1 MENTEKFVIIVT
13 IYLMEEDFMEQKL
26 LLTPGPTPI
35 PPEVSSRMAEGM
47 IGHRSNDFNK
57 LMENIQPGLKTILGT
72 KNPVAILSSSGT
84 SALEAAMV
92 NLVRPD
98 ESIVII
104 VSGSFGDRFRNIAK
118 TYPFDVHVY
127 DVEWGQAADPAKFE
141 EFLNTKENVKV
152 VFSQSCET
160 STAVIHPLN
169 ALGEAVKAY
178 NSETLFVVDGVS
190 IVGGMKFDMAQ
201 DNIDCLVTG
210 SQKALMLPPGIAF
223 VAMNDTAK
231 QKAADNDLPR
241 FYLDINRYFKALE
254 EHSTPFTPAVSLI
267 QGLEKVLETYREE
280 GIENVFERHRNMQ
293 NMLRAGL
300 RALDLTMLVA
310 DEYASPTVTAFK
322 SSEDELKVIKDRLK
336 NEHHITI
343 AGGQKKL
350 KGKILRIGHMGYM
363 FPHDMIRV
371 LAAIEAILSDYRN
384 ENYYGRAVAAAQEAY
399 YGKL

>member
-13 IYLMEEDFMEQKL
+13 IYLMEEDYMEQKM

-35 PPEVSSRMAEGM
+35 PPQISSRMAEGM
-47 IGHRSNDFNK
+47 IGHRSNDFNQ

-92 NLVRPD
+92 NLISPD
-98 ESIVII
+98 ESIIII
-104 VSGSFGDRFRNIAK
+104 VSGAFGDRFRNIAK
-118 TYPFDVHVY
+118 TYPFNVHVY
-127 DVEWGQAADPAKFE
+127 EVEWGKAVDPAAFE
-141 EFLNTKENVKV
+141 DYLRSKENIKA

-169 ALGEAVKAY
+169 ALGRVVKSY
-178 NSETLFVVDGVS
+178 NSDTLFIVDGVS
-190 IVGGMKFDMAQ
+190 IVGGMKFDMET

-210 SQKALMLPPGIAF
+210 SQKALMLPPGLAF
-223 VAMNDTAK
+223 VAMNDAAR

-241 FYLDINRYFKALE
+241 FYLDINRYFKSLE
-254 EHSTPFTPAVSLI
+254 DYSTPFTPAVSLI
-267 QGLEKVLETYREE
+267 QGLERVLEIYEEE
-280 GIENVFERHRNMQ
+280 GIETVFERHRKMRD
-293 NMLRAGL
+293 MLRAGL
-300 RALDLTMLVA
+300 RSLDLKMLVS

-336 NEHHITI
+336 NEHQITI
-343 AGGQKKL
+343 AGGQKEL

-371 LAAIEAILSDYRN
+371 LAAIEAILSDHRKA
-384 ENYYGRAVAAAQEAY
+384 NYYGRALAAAQEAY
-399 YGKL
+399 YG

>member
-1 MENTEKFVIIVT
+1 MENTENFVIIVI

-57 LMENIQPGLKTILGT
+57 LMENIQPGLKAILGT

-84 SALEAAMV
+84 SALETAMV

-118 TYPFDVHVY
+118 TYPFEVHVY
-127 DVEWGQAADPAKFE
+127 DVEWGQAADPERFK
-141 EFLNTKENVKV
+141 EFLDTKENVKA

-169 ALGEAVKAY
+169 ELGEAVKSY
-178 NSETLFVVDGVS
+178 SSETLFIVDGVS
-190 IVGGMKFDMAQ
+190 IVGGMTFDMEQ

-210 SQKALMLPPGIAF
+210 SQKALMLPPGLAF
-223 VAMNDTAK
+223 VAMNDTAR
-231 QKAADNDLPR
+231 QKASDNDLPR

-280 GIENVFERHRNMQ
+280 GIENVFERHRNMRD
-293 NMLRAGL
+293 MLRAGL

-310 DEYASPTVTAFK
+310 DEHASPTVTAFQ
-322 SSEDELKVIKDRLK
+322 SSEDELKVIKNKLK
-336 NEHHITI
+336 SEHQITI
-343 AGGQKKL
+343 AGGQKDL

-371 LAAIEAILSDYRN
+371 LTAIEAILTDYRN

-399 YGKL
+399 YGEL